1 MKLRNLSIEFS
12 GALFVPIHVHWDNTS
27 THKFSCIL
35 HGNQEETFSKDDKYS
50 IFIDIFRLNNT
61 IYLSVRRN
69 VMGDSIEIRGYY
81 YAHKTNNIKSSF
93 HGFVTINTVFQIF
106 LSFSI

>member
-1 MKLRNLSIEFS
+1 MGKLM
-12 GALFVPIHVHWDNTS
+12 
-27 THKFSCIL
+27 
-35 HGNQEETFSKDDKYS
+35 YS

-81 YAHKTNNIKSSF
+81 YAHKTN
-93 HGFVTINTVFQIF
+93 
-106 LSFSI
+106 